1 MSKPY
6 EELTFADNFMFCKI
20 LSNDLDLC
28 KELLELILG
37 FKIAKVELSQ
47 TQKEIDIKYD
57 SKAVRLDVYVEDAQN
72 TVYDIEMQKVDTHE
86 LPKRSRYYQAMID
99 LNLIEKGDYY
109 AKLKKSYVIFICLDN
124 PFDKDLPI
132 LTFENTCNQD
142 TDIKL
147 NDETF
152 KVFVNAKS
160 TAPAIPERVR
170 NLFDYLIKK
179 EVHDELTKRIDESV
193 TEAIEHQKWR
203 VEYMT
208 YAVNYLDAIEE
219 GRYKGLEEGRA
230 KGLEEGR
237 AKGLEEGRA
246 KGLEEGRVKGLEEG
260 RVKGLEEGRAEGQIQ
275 TLYSLVK
282 DEILTLSDA
291 AKRAGMTEKE
301 FLHATNTFDSQ

>member
-28 KELLELILG
+28 KDLLELILG
-37 FKIAKVELSQ
+37 FKISKVELSQ

-57 SKAVRLDVYVEDAQN
+57 SKAVRLDVYVEDGKN

-109 AKLKKSYVIFICLDN
+109 AELKKCYVIFICLDD
-124 PFDKDLPI
+124 PFETDLPI
-132 LTFENTCNQD
+132 LTFENTCDQD
-142 TDIKL
+142 ADIKL
-147 NDETF
+147 NDETY

-160 TAPAIPERVR
+160 TAPDIPESVR
-170 NLFDYLIKK
+170 NLFDYLTKK
-179 EVHDELTKRIDESV
+179 EVRDELTKRIDERV
-193 TEAIEHQKWR
+193 TEAIAHQKWR

-208 YAVNYLDAIEE
+208 YAVNFLDAIEE
-219 GRYKGLEEGRA
+219 GRHKGLEEGRA

-237 AKGLEEGRA
+237 AKGLIEGRAEGRAEGREEGR
-246 KGLEEGRVKGLEEG
+246 
-260 RVKGLEEGRAEGQIQ
+260 EEGRAEGQAKGIIQ
-275 TLYSLVK
+275 TLDSLVK
-282 DEILTLSDA
+282 DGILTVSDA
-291 AKRAGMTEKE
+291 AKRAGMTEEE
-301 FLHATNTFDSQ
+301 FVQAAKQYALSES